1 MGSSQKKSKQ
11 LGIGTIVNF
20 TFPEL
25 MESTIVEEYEVHGTN
40 GDAKVMIVNL
50 QEVIQNQEY
59 QFDFIVKK
67 EKRELVAKL
76 ID

>member
-1 MGSSQKKSKQ
+1 
-11 LGIGTIVNF
+11 
-20 TFPEL
+20 
-25 MESTIVEEYEVHGTN
+25 MESTIVEKYEVHGTN